1 MLRGVVLELDAEAA
15 KGLHQPGPNPA
26 TMEATPDDVT
36 ESELERKLHRA
47 WDLLSGNY

>member
-1 MLRGVVLELDAEAA
+1 MLKLDAEAA
-15 KGLHQPGPNPA
+15 KGLHQPAPNPA